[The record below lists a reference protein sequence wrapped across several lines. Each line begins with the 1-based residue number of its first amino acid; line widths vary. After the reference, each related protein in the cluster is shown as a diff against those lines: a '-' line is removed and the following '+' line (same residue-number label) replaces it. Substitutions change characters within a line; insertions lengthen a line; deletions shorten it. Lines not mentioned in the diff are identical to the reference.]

1 MKEKINKANRGIGLI
16 IKLQSKLSRNALSTI
31 YKSFI
36 KLYLGYDVIVM
47 VSLLMTLSVKKLK
60 KVAQCSTSDN

>member
-16 IKLQSKLSRNALSTI
+16 IKLQSKLSRNALLTI

-36 KLYLGYDVIVM
+36 KLYLGYDIIVYGQPTND
-47 VSLLMTLSVKKLK
+47 SFSKKIEK
-60 KVAQCSTSDN
+60 GSTMQHQ